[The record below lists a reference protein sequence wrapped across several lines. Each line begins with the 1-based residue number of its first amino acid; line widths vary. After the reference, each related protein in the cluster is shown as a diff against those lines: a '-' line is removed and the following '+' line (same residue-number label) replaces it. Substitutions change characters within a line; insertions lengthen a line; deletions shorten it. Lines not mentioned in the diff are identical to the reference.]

1 MLEKARTKIDN
12 MGMAITESRKN
23 FRSLMEF
30 YAVPPKKPN
39 IEPEPKEFFDLWT
52 AFCAEF
58 KDIWEREIKKAIK
71 DKTNEERRKAQE
83 RVDSLSNGFTFTFFF
98 CIFRFFIFFL
108 HFSFFYFFCIF
119 FVFFVSV
126 LIFFSIFSF
135 IFFTFFNSEFA
146 LKYFLY
152 FFTVLNLFFHFKFF
166 HIFSFSIFI
175 YFHFTFF
182 LRFLLEFH
190 FSFFCDFCWNFIF
203 HYFFLIIS
211 LFISE
216 YIQKLTVQS
225 GASKERS
232 VNHNPQRRPR
242 TRKK

>member
-146 LKYFLY
+146 LKYF
-152 FFTVLNLFFHFKFF
+152 FLNLFFHFKFF

-182 LRFLLEFH
+182 
-190 FSFFCDFCWNFIF
+190 CDFCWNFIS
-203 HYFFLIIS
+203 HFFAIFAGI
-211 LFISE
+211 
-216 YIQKLTVQS
+216 
-225 GASKERS
+225 
-232 VNHNPQRRPR
+232 
-242 TRKK
+242 